1 MFGQLLPN
9 KNKIATVW
17 RDTYYAKFGSKIW
30 NLNKALFVQHH
41 CLEKKKQ
48 GQWSQ
53 IKFLQTF
60 FFSLTL
66 MLQSSVLALCACIIL
81 WRL

>member
-30 NLNKALFVQHH
+30 NLKALAKYKVPRNVVRR
-41 CLEKKKQ
+41 CLP
-48 GQWSQ
+48 
-53 IKFLQTF
+53 I
-60 FFSLTL
+60 
-66 MLQSSVLALCACIIL
+66 
-81 WRL
+81 